1 MQGENLAGD
10 QKVAVMEELRK
21 FLNDRMPYNWKGYEG
36 YDMGEGEAG
45 RSGNKKDVA
54 KEEL

>member
-1 MQGENLAGD
+1 MQGENLAGEEG
-10 QKVAVMEELRK
+10 VAVMEELRK

-45 RSGNKKDVA
+45 RNKKEESVA